1 MLLQLDVTTFPVLQ
15 EMVDKMT
22 PIELLWKTVRQ
33 FELSHESWYYGSF
46 QRLNAEQIRTE
57 VDDMYKALVRL
68 TKQLA
73 GNAQAKRVAEQGRI
87 KVDKFRAYL
96 PLLDGLCSA
105 GMQER
110 HWQQLSAELG
120 EPIDAVRYPTLGA
133 MIEVGIQRI
142 AGKLEEVSTSA
153 SMEFELNMQL
163 ATMQAEWS
171 AVRFELQP
179 YRDSGT
185 HILTA
190 LDDVQTLLD
199 DHILRSQSM
208 RGSPYIAALGD
219 RAGDWEN
226 KLVLMQDVLDV
237 WMGVQATWMYL
248 EPIFNSEDIMRQ
260 MPTEGRN
267 FKSVD
272 RVWRRVMEYA
282 LEDPGVIRVTDY
294 PDLLQLMRKAFA
306 ELESVQKGLNTY
318 LEKKRLFFARFFFL
332 SNDEL
337 LEILSETKDPV
348 RVQPHL
354 KKCFEGVSWL
364 VGGSDVIESR
374 ACVSISS
381 VIRSILCNTKRNT
394 ASSGNAGCNMC
405 SGLLS
410 YVC

>member
-33 FELSHESWYYGSF
+33 FELSHESWYYGPF
-46 QRLNAEQIRTE
+46 QRLNAEQIRAE

-364 VGGSDVIESR
+364 VGGV
-374 ACVSISS
+374 
-381 VIRSILCNTKRNT
+381 
-394 ASSGNAGCNMC
+394 M
-405 SGLLS
+405 
-410 YVC
+410 